1 MNSFLIFLFC
11 FPCSSFITSH
21 TLHSSFC
28 TVFWGLVLA
37 CTSADFTL
45 HTHVFPTFE

>member
-1 MNSFLIFLFC
+1 MNSFLIFLC
-11 FPCSSFITSH
+11 FSCSVFITSH
-21 TLHSSFC
+21 TMHSSFC
-28 TVFWGLVLA
+28 AVFWGPLFLA